1 LRRVLPGLAS
11 TREKERR
18 GREKREEGERRS
30 KGEEVQ
36 GGNPVDVK
44 ATGSVRK
51 SRGEREREREGF
63 EARPS
68 GLKRTACR
76 VGLPFREEATAVCI
90 ARRARRERGHSPHA
104 RWKKALDEESRKEN
118 NEGRIGKKM

>member
-30 KGEEVQ
+30 KGGRRSKGETPSTSKRWDRFEKV
-36 GGNPVDVK
+36 GG
-44 ATGSVRK
+44 
-51 SRGEREREREGF
+51 REREREGF